1 MKTVA
6 RRKRKIPAVD
16 QFEYMKARGGSQCDL
31 KVESTDHDRLL
42 IIINQKCAYPDNEE
56 TFQTISALA
65 RCGAAQWGEDWLDRV
80 RNYLNR
86 IKVIK

>member
-1 MKTVA
+1 MAK
-6 RRKRKIPAVD
+6 RKRKVSSVD
-16 QFEYMKARGGSQCDL
+16 QLSYMKARGNSECTI

-56 TFQTISALA
+56 TFLTISALA